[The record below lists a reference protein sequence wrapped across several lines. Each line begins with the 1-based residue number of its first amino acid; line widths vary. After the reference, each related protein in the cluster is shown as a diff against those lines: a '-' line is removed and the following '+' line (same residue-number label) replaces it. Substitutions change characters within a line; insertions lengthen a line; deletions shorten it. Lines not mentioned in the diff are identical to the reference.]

1 MCPTCNDKPS
11 PGAGGA
17 AAGMETCRKPAAGPP
32 PPRQLSAIE
41 AAAAEAEAAAAAAE
55 AAADGPAPLV
65 ALPGNSELA
74 ASAEGSLAR
83 ADSGDASWDA
93 GLGGSPGC
101 TDYGT
106 PASTPEPTSVEQ
118 ESEPEDG
125 SFASGLSEPDQGPLS
140 EAGASE
146 ADASNLEPSP
156 QGTAGRQR
164 GKRGP
169 ARGGHTAKASRQPA
183 SGCGGAH
190 GLEADPTPDGHQ
202 EQLKQ
207 GMGARDAL
215 PRQARKRGRRQAS
228 ESDSDPGLDFDEPVQ
243 LNSPQQGRRRVAKRA
258 MAAAKQ
264 PQPSSPLQGQRRVA
278 RRAGEEVE
286 QPAQGLESKAEPALG
301 ARLDVNRQARRGEAK
316 HAKAATEQPAEAAG
330 GDLGGFEPGLALRA
344 QLAAALKVVTRVAR
358 SAAGAPFAAPV
369 DAALA
374 PGYEQVV
381 ECPMDLSNIAAR
393 LRAGT
398 YASLGAAQWSP
409 AWKAAPCLI
418 LCPAGSFSE
427 HPCALQGAL
436 LYYAHPTGQ
445 VCPCIMLLS

>member
-1 MCPTCNDKPS
+1 MCPTCNNKPS

-17 AAGMETCRKPAAGPP
+17 AAGMETCREPAAGPP

-55 AAADGPAPLV
+55 AAADGPAAVV

-83 ADSGDASWDA
+83 AGSGDASWDA
-93 GLGGSPGC
+93 GLGESPGC

-106 PASTPEPTSVEQ
+106 PASTPEPNSVEQ

-125 SFASGLSEPDQGPLS
+125 SFGSGLSEPDQGPLS

-146 ADASNLEPSP
+146 ADASSLEPSP
-156 QGTAGRQR
+156 QGTAGRRR
-164 GKRGP
+164 GKRRS
-169 ARGGHTAKASRQPA
+169 ARGAHTAKASRQPA
-183 SGCGGAH
+183 SGRGGAH

-202 EQLKQ
+202 EQLKSA
-207 GMGARDAL
+207 MGAGDAL

-228 ESDSDPGLDFDEPVQ
+228 ESDSDPSPDIDEPVQ
-243 LNSPQQGRRRVAKRA
+243 PNSPRQGRRRGAKRA
-258 MAAAKQ
+258 RAAAKQ
-264 PQPSSPLQGQRRVA
+264 PQQGIDPHDGGPDQPGSPLQGQRRVA
-278 RRAGEEVE
+278 RRAGDEVE
-286 QPAQGLESKAEPALG
+286 QPAEGLESKAEPALG
-301 ARLDVNRQARRGEAK
+301 AQLDGDRQARRGDAK

-381 ECPMDLSNIAAR
+381 KCPMDLSTIAAR

-398 YASLGAAQWSP
+398 YASLGAPQ
-409 AWKAAPCLI
+409 
-418 LCPAGSFSE
+418 
-427 HPCALQGAL
+427 
-436 LYYAHPTGQ
+436 
-445 VCPCIMLLS
+445 